1 MSPRIEATLAL
12 LGYRCQLARLHIE
25 RLAAGVFRWRRRP
38 RIMATACWDF
48 PIYSQTFVYQE
59 LTQLATRGFSLR
71 FIYSK
76 LNPRANLPAQFS
88 SVWRARRRLILH
100 PRVCAQE
107 YAYYQNRMPD
117 RVDRLVAMVCDA
129 SGLSPEEL
137 RGHHHFQQ
145 AFAFTRMV
153 EAYRPDYLHSYFFYE
168 GTFFALC
175 ASFLLDI
182 PRGVSCYADHM
193 LNDYALKIVPLH
205 VDQCALVIA
214 TSARIKQELLHLA
227 PGVDGDRIVIKPNG
241 INTSRFPVIVL
252 DEPGDGEPHRVVCV
266 SRIEP
271 KKGLIY
277 LLEAIGTLRD
287 RGVEVELHVLGAVD
301 SAVSSEM
308 YAKDLAARHTELR
321 LDGIVHLE
329 GRQTEAKIR
338 AFFAR
343 AHLYIAPFI
352 ETDSGD
358 KDGIPT
364 SLLEAMA
371 SGMPVVATDAGSIT
385 EVIEDG
391 SDGMIVPQRDPG
403 ALADAIQT
411 LLRSPE
417 QRSRLGRQASVKV
430 RGHFDV
436 SKCEDVF
443 HDRLRTIT
451 LARRR

>member
-1 MSPRIEATLAL
+1 
-12 LGYRCQLARLHIE
+12 
-25 RLAAGVFRWRRRP
+25 
-38 RIMATACWDF
+38 MATACWDF

-59 LTQLATRGFSLR
+59 LTQLAKRGFDLR
-71 FIYSK
+71 FIYSR

-88 SVWRARRRLILH
+88 SVWHARRRLILH
-100 PRVCAQE
+100 PDVCAHE
-107 YAYYQNRMPD
+107 YAHYMNRMPD

-137 RGHHHFQQ
+137 RGHRHFQQ

-175 ASFLLDI
+175 ASFLLGI

-193 LNDYALKIVPLH
+193 LEDYALKIVPLH
-205 VDQCALVIA
+205 VDQCTLMIA

-227 PGVDGDRIVIKPNG
+227 PGSDGERILVKPNG
-241 INTSRFPVIVL
+241 INTSRFPVVAL
-252 DEPGDGEPHRVVCV
+252 TEPERGEPYRVVCV

-271 KKGLIY
+271 KKGLLY
-277 LLEAIGTLRD
+277 LLEAASALRE
-287 RGVEVELHVLGAVD
+287 RNVPIEVHLLGGAD
-301 SAVSSEM
+301 ASASSEE
-308 YAKDLAARHTELR
+308 YARDLAARHTELR

-329 GRQTEAKIR
+329 GRRSEAEIR
-338 AFFAR
+338 GFFSR
-343 AHLYIAPFI
+343 AHVYVAPFI

-391 SDGMIVPQRDPG
+391 NDGMIVPQRDPA
-403 ALADAIQT
+403 ALADAIQA
-411 LLRSPE
+411 LLDSPE
-417 QRSRLGRQASVKV
+417 LRSRLGRQASVKV
-430 RGHFDV
+430 RGQFDV
-436 SKCEDVF
+436 GTCEDVF
-443 HDRLRTIT
+443 HDRLRAIT
-451 LARRR
+451 LAHRR

>member
-1 MSPRIEATLAL
+1 VSPRAKATLAL
-12 LGYRCQLARLHIE
+12 VVHRCQLLRLRLE
-25 RLAAGVFRWRRRP
+25 RLAAWLFAWRGRP
-38 RIMATACWDF
+38 RVLATACWDF

-59 LTQLATRGFSLR
+59 LTQLAKHGFSLR
-71 FIYSK
+71 FVYSK
-76 LNPRANLPAQFS
+76 LNPRKNLPGQFA
-88 SVWRARRRLILH
+88 SVWHARRRLILH
-100 PRVCAQE
+100 PDVCARE
-107 YAYYQNRMPD
+107 YAYYTNRMPD
-117 RVDRLVAMVCDA
+117 RVDRFVAMVCHA
-129 SGLSPEEL
+129 SGLSPDEL

-168 GTFFALC
+168 GTFFASC
-175 ASFLLDI
+175 AAFLLDI

-205 VDQCALVIA
+205 LELCTLVIA
-214 TSARIKQELLHLA
+214 TSARIKHELLHLA
-227 PGVDGDRIVIKPNG
+227 PGADGEKIVVKPNG
-241 INTSRFPVIVL
+241 INTSRFPVIAL
-252 DEPGDGEPHRVVCV
+252 DEPGNGEPHRVVCV

-277 LLEAIGTLRD
+277 LLEAVGTLRD
-287 RGVEVELHVLGAVD
+287 RNVRIELHLLGGVD
-301 SAVSSEM
+301 SGVSNDE

-329 GRQTEAKIR
+329 GRQTEAEIKS
-338 AFFAR
+338 FFAR
-343 AHLYIAPFI
+343 SHLYVAPFI

-391 SDGMIVPQRDPG
+391 RDGMIVHQRNPG
-403 ALADAIQT
+403 ALADAIQG
-411 LLRSPE
+411 LLRRPE
-417 QRSRLGRQASVKV
+417 QRSQLGHQASVKV
-430 RGHFDV
+430 RSHFDV
-436 SKCEDVF
+436 SKCENVF
-443 HDRLRTIT
+443 HDRLRAIT